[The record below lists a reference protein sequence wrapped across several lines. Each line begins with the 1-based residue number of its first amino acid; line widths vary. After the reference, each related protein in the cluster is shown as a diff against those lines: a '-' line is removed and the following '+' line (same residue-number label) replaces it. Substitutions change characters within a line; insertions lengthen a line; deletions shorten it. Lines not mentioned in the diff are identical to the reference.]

1 MKSTNINSSANKD
14 DISNETKPS
23 EKIVPK
29 ADFDTIIKLI
39 DDIKVPAKRD
49 AAFSGLCQQKDYYP
63 DLALYLWHSPG
74 TIAALLQ
81 EIISLYPQ
89 LSPPSLTAI
98 VTNNVCNV
106 LTLLQSL
113 ASHNET
119 RSLFLNAHIPLFLYP
134 FLNTISKSKSFEYLR
149 LTSLGVIGSLVK
161 ADDATVIKFL
171 LQTEIIPLCLRIME
185 RGTDLSKIVATFILQ
200 KIISDSEG
208 LNYICETAERFFAV
222 STVLSTLV
230 KQQIKQPNP
239 RLLKHI
245 VRCYLKLAENGRAN
259 AGLRDNFPEELKDP
273 NIISS
278 LDDQTKAHYESF
290 ILLLSNGSYAGRV
303 EGSPTT
309 K

>member
-1 MKSTNINSSANKD
+1 MKGSTKEEPVGGEAKA
-14 DISNETKPS
+14 T
-23 EKIVPK
+23 EKVVPK
-29 ADFDTIIKLI
+29 ADMDTIVRLI
-39 DDIKVPAKRD
+39 EDIKVPTRRES
-49 AAFSGLCQQKDYYP
+49 AFSGLCQQKEYYP
-63 DLALYLWHSPG
+63 DLALYLWHSVG
-74 TIAALLQ
+74 TISALLQ
-81 EIISLYPQ
+81 EIISLYPH
-89 LSPPSLTAI
+89 LSPPNLTATA
-98 VTNNVCNV
+98 TNNVCNV

-161 ADDATVIKFL
+161 ADDAAVIKFL

-200 KIISDSEG
+200 KIISDGEG

-222 STVLSTLV
+222 STVLHTLV
-230 KQQIKQPNP
+230 KQQIKSPNT

-245 VRCYLKLAENGRAN
+245 VRCYLKLAENSRAN
-259 AGLRDNFPEELKDP
+259 AGLRDNFPEELKDQA
-273 NIISS
+273 IIQS
-278 LDDQTKAHYESF
+278 LDDPTRHQYDQF
-290 ILLLSNGSYAGRV
+290 ILLLTSGNSFGISERPPGA
-303 EGSPTT
+303 SP

>member
-1 MKSTNINSSANKD
+1 MKSSV
-14 DISNETKPS
+14 DIGNEGKPA

-29 ADFDTIIKLI
+29 AELSIIIQLI
-39 DDIKVPAKRD
+39 EDIKVPSKRD
-49 AAFSGLCQQKDYYP
+49 AAFSGLCQQKEYYP
-63 DLALYLWHSPG
+63 DLALYLWHSVG

-81 EIISLYPQ
+81 EIISLYPH
-89 LSPPSLTAI
+89 LSPPNLTATA
-98 VTNNVCNV
+98 TNNVCNV

-113 ASHNET
+113 AAHSET

-185 RGTDLSKIVATFILQ
+185 RGSDLSKIVATFILQ
-200 KIISDSEG
+200 KIISNAEG

-222 STVLSTLV
+222 STVLNTVV
-230 KQQIKQPNP
+230 KQQIKSPNG

-245 VRCYLKLAENGRAN
+245 IRCYLKLAENGRAN
-259 AGLRDNFPEELKDP
+259 AGLKDNFPEELKDP
-273 NIISS
+273 IILHHLDEPTRHQYDQFIS
-278 LDDQTKAHYESF
+278 L
-290 ILLLSNGSYAGRV
+290 LNNGRYV
-303 EGSPTT
+303 TPSP

>member
-1 MKSTNINSSANKD
+1 MKSSV
-14 DISNETKPS
+14 DIGNEGKPA

-29 ADFDTIIKLI
+29 AELSIIIQLI
-39 DDIKVPAKRD
+39 EDIKVPSKRD
-49 AAFSGLCQQKDYYP
+49 AAFSGLCQQKEYYP
-63 DLALYLWHSPG
+63 DLALYLWHSVG

-81 EIISLYPQ
+81 EIISLYPH
-89 LSPPSLTAI
+89 LSPPNLTATA
-98 VTNNVCNV
+98 TNNVCNV

-113 ASHNET
+113 AAHSET

-185 RGTDLSKIVATFILQ
+185 RGSDLSKIVATFILQ
-200 KIISDSEG
+200 KIISNAEG

-222 STVLSTLV
+222 STVLNTLV
-230 KQQIKQPNP
+230 KQQIKSPNG

-245 VRCYLKLAENGRAN
+245 IRCYLKLAENGRAN
-259 AGLRDNFPEELKDP
+259 AGLKDNFPEELKDP
-273 NIISS
+273 IILHHLDEPTRHQYDQFIS
-278 LDDQTKAHYESF
+278 L
-290 ILLLSNGSYAGRV
+290 LNNGRYV
-303 EGSPTT
+303 TPSP

>member
-1 MKSTNINSSANKD
+1 MKSSI
-14 DISNETKPS
+14 DIGS
-23 EKIVPK
+23 EPKTGEKVVPK
-29 ADFDTIIKLI
+29 ADLSVIIQLI
-39 DDIKVPAKRD
+39 EDIKIPAKRD
-49 AAFSGLCQQKDYYP
+49 AAFSGLCQQKEYYP
-63 DLALYLWHSPG
+63 DLALYLWHSVG

-81 EIISLYPQ
+81 EIISLYPH
-89 LSPPSLTAI
+89 LSPPNLTATA
-98 VTNNVCNV
+98 TNNVCNV

-113 ASHNET
+113 AAHNET

-185 RGTDLSKIVATFILQ
+185 RGSDLSKIVATFILQ
-200 KIISDSEG
+200 KIISNSEG

-222 STVLSTLV
+222 STVLNTLV
-230 KQQIKQPNP
+230 KQQIKSPNS

-245 VRCYLKLAENGRAN
+245 IRCYLKLAENGRAN
-259 AGLRDNFPEELKDP
+259 AGLKDNFPEELRDS
-273 NIISS
+273 IILHS
-278 LDDQTKAHYESF
+278 LDEQTRHQYEQF
-290 ILLLSNGSYAGRV
+290 ISLLTNGRYVAP
-303 EGSPTT
+303 SP

>member
-1 MKSTNINSSANKD
+1 MKEELGAGESKVG
-14 DISNETKPS
+14 
-23 EKIVPK
+23 EKMVPK
-29 ADFDTIIKLI
+29 ADMETIIRLI
-39 DDIKVPAKRD
+39 EDIKAPSKREI
-49 AAFSGLCQQKDYYP
+49 AFSGLCQQKEYYP
-63 DLALYLWHSPG
+63 DLALYLWHSVG

-81 EIISLYPQ
+81 EIISLYPH
-89 LSPPSLTAI
+89 LSPPNLTATA
-98 VTNNVCNV
+98 TNNVCNV

-119 RSLFLNAHIPLFLYP
+119 RPLFLNAHIPLFLYP

-161 ADDATVIKFL
+161 ADDAAVIKFL

-200 KIISDSEG
+200 KIISDGEG

-222 STVLSTLV
+222 STVLNALV
-230 KQQIKQPNP
+230 KQQIKAPNT

-245 VRCYLKLAENGRAN
+245 VRCYLKLAENVRAN
-259 AGLRDNFPEELKDP
+259 AGLKDNFPEELKDP
-273 NIISS
+273 SIIQS
-278 LDDQTKAHYESF
+278 LDEQTRHQYDQF
-290 ILLLSNGSYAGRV
+290 LLLLTVGNSYGGTGRGS
-303 EGSPTT
+303 GSPS

>member
-1 MKSTNINSSANKD
+1 MKSSI
-14 DISNETKPS
+14 DIGNEPKPG

-29 ADFDTIIKLI
+29 ADLSTIIQLI
-39 DDIKVPAKRD
+39 EDIKVPSKRD
-49 AAFSGLCQQKDYYP
+49 AAFSGLCQQKEYYP
-63 DLALYLWHSPG
+63 DLALYLWHSIG

-81 EIISLYPQ
+81 EIISLYPH
-89 LSPPSLTAI
+89 LSPPNLTATA
-98 VTNNVCNV
+98 TNNVCNV

-113 ASHNET
+113 AAHNET

-185 RGTDLSKIVATFILQ
+185 RGSDLSKIVATFILQ
-200 KIISDSEG
+200 KIISNTEG

-222 STVLSTLV
+222 STVLNTLV
-230 KQQIKQPNP
+230 KQQIKSPNG

-259 AGLRDNFPEELKDP
+259 AGLKDNFPEELKDP
-273 NIISS
+273 IILHN
-278 LDDQTKAHYESF
+278 LDEPTKQQYDQF
-290 ILLLSNGSYAGRV
+290 INLLNNTRYV
-303 EGSPTT
+303 SPSP

>member
-1 MKSTNINSSANKD
+1 MKTTGKEELGG
-14 DISNETKPS
+14 ETKAP

-29 ADFDTIIKLI
+29 ADLDTIVRLI
-39 DDIKVPAKRD
+39 EDIKVPSKRD
-49 AAFSGLCQQKDYYP
+49 VAFSGLCQQKEHYP
-63 DLALYLWHSPG
+63 DLALYLWHSTG

-81 EIISLYPQ
+81 EIISLYPH
-89 LSPPSLTAI
+89 LSPPNLTATA
-98 VTNNVCNV
+98 TNNVCNV

-185 RGTDLSKIVATFILQ
+185 RGSDLSKIVATFILQ
-200 KIISDSEG
+200 KIISDGEG

-222 STVLSTLV
+222 STVLNTLV
-230 KQQIKQPNP
+230 KQQIKSPNT

-259 AGLRDNFPEELKDP
+259 AGLRDSFPEELKDP
-273 NIISS
+273 NIVQN
-278 LDDQTKAHYESF
+278 LDEQTRHQYDQLL
-290 ILLLSNGSYAGRV
+290 LLLSNGGYVTSGA
-303 EGSPTT
+303 SPT